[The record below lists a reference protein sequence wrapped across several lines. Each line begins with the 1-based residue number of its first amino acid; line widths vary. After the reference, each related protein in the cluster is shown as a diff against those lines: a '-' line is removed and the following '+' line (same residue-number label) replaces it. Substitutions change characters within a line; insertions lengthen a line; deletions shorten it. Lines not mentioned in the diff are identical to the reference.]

1 VKGYNREADC
11 EKKEQGP
18 QGWQKL
24 FQDGHLTLSGF
35 HVNEVGVNVFVLKEN
50 SAAFSLKKKGSNIHE
65 LVKSHKPLVYII
77 PANAGIQG
85 PAWRDWTPAFAG
97 VTALKTLYETISIYA
112 RKTP

>member
-1 VKGYNREADC
+1 MNISQRS
-11 EKKEQGP
+11 
-18 QGWQKL
+18 L
-24 FQDGHLTLSGF
+24 
-35 HVNEVGVNVFVLKEN
+35 HVNEVVVKFFVLKEN

-65 LVKSHKPLVYII
+65 LVKSHKPLVYVI